1 MAQAV
6 EALNNLIR
14 EGKSN
19 IMAKRKPN
27 IFRAILKYGKRARET
42 RRKKRYLEHYKKAGK
57 HAMTYAQWVNKGEQ
71 STYFKGLP
79 KRKTAEARMREA
91 GLTLKERSRFK

>member
-6 EALNNLIR
+6 EALDNLIR
-14 EGKSN
+14 EGRSN
-19 IMAKRKPN
+19 VMAKRKPN
-27 IFRAILKYGKRARET
+27 IFRAILKHGKKARET
-42 RRKKRYLEHYKKAGK
+42 KRKKRYLEHYKKAGK
-57 HAMTYAQWVNKGEQ
+57 HAMTYVEWMKKGEQ

-91 GLTLKERSRFK
+91 HMTEKERSRFK

>member
-6 EALNNLIR
+6 EALDNLVR
-14 EGKSN
+14 EGRSN
-19 IMAKRKPN
+19 VVGRKGLIGALFAKRRRRK
-27 IFRAILKYGKRARET
+27 ET
-42 RRKKRYLEHYKKAGK
+42 ERKKRYLEHYKKAGK
-57 HAMTYAQWVNKGEQ
+57 HAMTYVQWIKKGEQ
-71 STYFKGLP
+71 STYFKGMP

>member
-6 EALNNLIR
+6 EALDNFIH
-14 EGKSN
+14 EGRSN
-19 IMAKRKPN
+19 IVAKRKPN
-27 IFRAILKYGKRARET
+27 IFRAILKLGKKSRET
-42 RRKKRYLEHYKKAGK
+42 ERKKRYLQHYKANPKN
-57 HAMTYAQWVNKGEQ
+57 AMTYVEWMKKGEQ
-71 STYFKGLP
+71 SPYFKGLP

>member
-1 MAQAV
+1 MAKAV

-27 IFRAILKYGKRARET
+27 IFRALFKLGKKSRET
-42 RRKKRYLEHYKKAGK
+42 EKKKRYLEHYKKAGK
-57 HAMTYAQWVNKGEQ
+57 HAMTYVEWMKKGEQ
-71 STYFKGLP
+71 SPYFKGLP